1 MSAGFDERLLCQN
14 LLDRIPCFRWD
25 VLQMVIYIYTNK
37 ITQPHAGADKRRKTA
52 SVFTAVQ
59 LHIVC
64 FPGRQRI
71 TLADNRTGFIG
82 DLPLP
87 NCLLK
92 KRIGKTERSVMR
104 RNMKS
109 IVQYQKWTFQ
119 QRASINRQCF
129 QIVLCKKL
137 CQKYICTIALL
148 PFIFHRL
155 SSFACAESTSGF
167 FFIILPVRCCFK

>member
-1 MSAGFDERLLCQN
+1 MSASKKYGAEENPPSKKVHQNILCRFEWLIMSAGFDERLLCQN

-92 KRIGKTERSVMR
+92 KADR
-104 RNMKS
+104 
-109 IVQYQKWTFQ
+109 
-119 QRASINRQCF
+119 
-129 QIVLCKKL
+129 
-137 CQKYICTIALL
+137 
-148 PFIFHRL
+148 
-155 SSFACAESTSGF
+155 
-167 FFIILPVRCCFK
+167 